1 METLVLLNTWYFESF
16 KFSFFFFLFFMCRTF
31 SSISQSEK
39 MVSRIEHPKKLGC
52 VHGQLDRLLE
62 LGLPSIS
69 GMDLVTLN

>member
-1 METLVLLNTWYFESF
+1 
-16 KFSFFFFLFFMCRTF
+16 MCRTF

>member
-1 METLVLLNTWYFESF
+1 METLVLLNAWYFESF
-16 KFSFFFFLFFMCRTF
+16 KFSFFFFFLMCRTF
-31 SSISQSEK
+31 SSINQSAK
-39 MVSRIEHPKKLGC
+39 MVSRTEHPKKLEC